1 MNSRILTLLI
11 ATIFSS
17 TILLAQQKQSS
28 VLRLSLEQAQNYA
41 FEHNYDL
48 INSGKDVEI
57 ARKMVKENTA
67 IGLPQ
72 ISAGVDYMDN
82 LKTPTTVIPNFM
94 PDTTGRAPKTLE
106 VKFGVKYNLQ
116 ASITATQL
124 VYSGQYLVGLQTARA
139 FLDMAK
145 QQDVKNKVNVR
156 DQVADAYYRLL
167 VIDQGLE
174 ILDSTYVVVSRLVNE
189 AQKTF
194 ENGLIEDIDVEQAEL
209 NRNNLEAM
217 VIDTRSA
224 RNIAYA
230 SFKFMLGIQEDQE
243 IVLTDK
249 LDFFLAQVDRDAL
262 IQQPFDYR
270 SNIEYSVL
278 KKADYLTLMQYKLSK
293 TAYQPT
299 LAGFFSYNQSAQR
312 NEWNF
317 FNSSQP
323 WFNSINWG
331 LSLSIPIWSS
341 GSRKYSVDQARL
353 NVEKTKVT
361 DQKVKSALQ
370 LQVETARKDFSN
382 SYAVYLNKKKGFD
395 SALKIYE
402 KTTTKYKMGLSSSTD
417 LNQRYSQFL
426 QANQDY
432 MQSIY
437 TVLSSRT
444 QLLKLLEKF

>member
-72 ISAGVDYMDN
+72 INAGVDYMDN

-156 DQVADAYYRLL
+156 DQIADAYYRLL

-189 AQKTF
+189 ARKTF

-230 SFKFMLGIQEDQE
+230 SFKFLLGIQEDQE
-243 IVLTDK
+243 ILLTDK

-270 SNIEYSVL
+270 SNIDYSVL
-278 KKADYLTLMQYKLSK
+278 KKADYLTMMRYKLSK

-312 NEWNF
+312 DEWNF

-353 NVEKTKVT
+353 NVEKSKVT
-361 DQKVKSALQ
+361 DEKVKSALQ
-370 LQVETARKDFSN
+370 LQVETAKKDFSN
-382 SYAVYLNKKKGFD
+382 SYAVYLNKKRGFD

-426 QANQDY
+426 QANQDF